1 MAKEILAKFKIQAK
15 AGEATPAPPLG
26 PALGQYGV
34 NIVEFCNQF
43 NQRTQE
49 HKGMTVTA
57 EVTVY
62 KDRSFE
68 FTVKTPPTSELIKK
82 TLGIEKGSAEP
93 NKKKV
98 GKLTLKQL
106 EEIAKIK
113 LPDLNTNDLKK
124 AMKIVAGTA
133 KSMGVEVEGIE
144 QLE

>member
-1 MAKEILAKFKIQAK
+1 MAKEVEVKFKIQAK

-34 NIVEFCNQF
+34 NIVEFCNKF
-43 NQRTQE
+43 NQLTQE
-49 HKGMTVTA
+49 HKGMKVTA

-62 KDRSFE
+62 KDRTFDLV
-68 FTVKTPPTSELIKK
+68 VKTPPTSELIKK
-82 TLGIEKGSAEP
+82 ALGVERGSGEP

-98 GKLTLKQL
+98 GKLTRKQL

-113 LPDLNTNDLKK
+113 LPDLNTKDLKK

-133 KSMGVEVEGIE
+133 KSMGVDVEGI
-144 QLE
+144 

>member
-1 MAKEILAKFKIQAK
+1 MAKEIEAKFKIQAK

-34 NIVEFCNQF
+34 NIVEFCNKF
-43 NQRTQE
+43 NQLTQE
-49 HKGMTVTA
+49 NKGTKVTA

-62 KDRSFE
+62 KDRTFDLI
-68 FTVKTPPTSELIKK
+68 VKTPPVSELIKK
-82 TLGIEKGSAEP
+82 TLSIGKGSGEP

-98 GKLTLKQL
+98 GRLTRKQI

-113 LPDLNTNDLKK
+113 MPDLNTNDLQG

-133 KSMGVEVEGIE
+133 KSMGVEVEE
-144 QLE
+144 V